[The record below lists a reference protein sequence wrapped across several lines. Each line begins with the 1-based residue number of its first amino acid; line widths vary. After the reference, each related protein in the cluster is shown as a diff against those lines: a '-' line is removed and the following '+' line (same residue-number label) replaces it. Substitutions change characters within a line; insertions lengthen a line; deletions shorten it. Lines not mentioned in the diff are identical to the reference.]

1 VRVLLAAFLA
11 AVSMSCGAQSA
22 VPAANHVDTSVRDL
36 TREQVVDGV
45 PCLVE
50 DLPPVHLHVHLSV
63 LLDGKTVTVP
73 AGIGV
78 GRPWGYGP
86 PGFIA
91 TGRCFAWIHT
101 HDTSGVVHVFTQVG
115 RAFTLRQLFEVWG
128 RPLEAGG
135 ALGYSGQ
142 MTVLASGRQVEGDP
156 GALPL
161 TPFED
166 IVIELGKP
174 PAAPPVPYDFG
185 AMRA

>member
-1 VRVLLAAFLA
+1 M
-11 AVSMSCGAQSA
+11 VSIACGAQTTSTVA
-22 VPAANHVDTSVRDL
+22 SHVDTSVRDL
-36 TREQVVDGV
+36 KRDQVVDGV

-63 LLDGKTVTVP
+63 LLDGADVTVP

-91 TGRCFAWIHT
+91 TGACFAWIHT
-101 HDTSGVVHVFTQVG
+101 HDTTGVVHVFTQQG
-115 RAFTLRQLFEVWG
+115 RSFTLGQLFEVWG
-128 RPLEAGG
+128 RPLDGGG
-135 ALGYSGQ
+135 ALGYRGAISI
-142 MTVLASGRQVEGDP
+142 LAGGRRVDGDP
-156 GALPL
+156 NLLAL

-174 PAAPPVPYDFG
+174 PAAPPRPFDFG
-185 AMRA
+185 TMRA